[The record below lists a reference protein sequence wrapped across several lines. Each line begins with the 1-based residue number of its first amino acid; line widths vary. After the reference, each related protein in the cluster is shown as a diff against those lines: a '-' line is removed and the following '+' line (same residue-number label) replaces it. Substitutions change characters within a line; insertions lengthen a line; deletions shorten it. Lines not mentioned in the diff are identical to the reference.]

1 MTLLM
6 RLKNYLFQNK
16 EIIILLLAYVLLYS
30 FNLDKFPVINGDEN
44 WFINPAYD
52 LAMFGKMGTSMIY
65 GSYNIANFTY
75 WQPPVFILLMAT
87 SFKLF
92 GFGIMQARMVSV
104 SLGFLTVL
112 FTYLLGLKLYN
123 KKIGILASL
132 LLILNPLFFMISR
145 NARMEIA
152 VACFMVVALYCTFLA
167 LKESKLG
174 YYFAAA
180 FFATLSFLSHPN
192 GLIAILSV
200 FLIILI
206 EKIDFKSLKMLKLNI
221 SFNEL
226 FVSIAG
232 VIIPLIPYALYI
244 SLDFEAFKGQ
254 FMGNIVVSPSN
265 PLSNIIA
272 EPTRYINLYCWLTQY
287 NGLFPAFF
295 VLFLTV
301 VLTVLGLYYLV
312 RGEKFSGKF
321 LFIALMVNI
330 GVFAVMVYHKY
341 FIYLGI
347 IIPYLSIIMALT
359 LKDKIHLKMNK
370 KGILSCFTIVLW
382 LMLIMSN
389 CIFLTSFLEKTK
401 NYDYMEIEYEVQK
414 YIPPGSVVVGDHNY
428 WIALHDEYRYYGR
441 ENVNKTREMMRD
453 LKAEYLLFDST
464 WAIEDD
470 SIESFINQNCTLIA
484 EIPGNDTAGFGI
496 TKVYQIKRTY

>member
-1 MTLLM
+1 MLV
-6 RLKNYLFQNK
+6 
-16 EIIILLLAYVLLYS
+16 YVVLYS
-30 FNLDKFPVINGDEN
+30 FNLDKFPVVNGDEN

-52 LAMFGKMGTSMIY
+52 LSMFGKMGTSMIY
-65 GSYNIANFTY
+65 DSHNLANFTY

-92 GFGIMQARMVSV
+92 GFGIIQARMVSV
-104 SLGFLTVL
+104 GLGFLTVL

-132 LLILNPLFFMISR
+132 LLVLNPLFFMISR
-145 NARMEIA
+145 NARMEIS
-152 VACFMVVALYCTFLA
+152 VACFMVIAIYCTFLA
-167 LKESKLG
+167 LKESKFG

-180 FFATLSFLSHPN
+180 FFATLAFLSHPN

-200 FLIILI
+200 FLIILV
-206 EKIDFKSLKMLKLNI
+206 ENIDFKSLKNLKLNI
-221 SFNEL
+221 NFNEI
-226 FVSIAG
+226 FVFILG

-244 SLDFEAFKGQ
+244 SLDFEAFKAQ
-254 FMGNIVVSPSN
+254 FMGNIAVSPSN
-265 PLSNIIA
+265 PMSNIFA
-272 EPTRYINLYCWLTQY
+272 EPTRYINLYWWLTQY
-287 NGLFPAFF
+287 NGIFLTFF
-295 VLFLTV
+295 VFVPVL
-301 VLTVLGLYYLV
+301 VLTVLGVYYLV
-312 RGEKFSGKF
+312 RGKKFSGKF
-321 LFIALMVNI
+321 LFIVLMVNI
-330 GVFAVMVYHKY
+330 GVLAVLVNHKY

-370 KGILSCFTIVLW
+370 KGILFGFTIVLW
-382 LMLIMSN
+382 LMIIMGN

-414 YIPPGSVVVGDHNY
+414 YIPPGSVVVGDHTY
-428 WIALHDEYRYYGR
+428 WIALHDEYKYYGR
-441 ENVNKTREMMRD
+441 ENVNKTREMMMN
-453 LKAEYLLFDST
+453 LKAEYLLFDNT

>member
-1 MTLLM
+1 MTILM
-6 RLKNYLFQNK
+6 RLKNFLFQNK
-16 EIIILLLAYVLLYS
+16 EIIILLLAYALLYS
-30 FNLDKFPVINGDEN
+30 FNLNKFPVINGDEN

-52 LAMFGKMGTSMIY
+52 LAMFGKMGTSMTY
-65 GSYNIANFTY
+65 GSYNLANFTY
-75 WQPPVFILLMAT
+75 WQPPVFILLMAA

-92 GFGIMQARMVSV
+92 GFGIIQARMVSV
-104 SLGFLTVL
+104 GLGFLTVL

-132 LLILNPLFFMISR
+132 LLMLNPLFFMISR

-152 VACFMVVALYCTFLA
+152 VACFMVIALYCTFLA

-180 FFATLSFLSHPN
+180 FFATLAFLSHPN
-192 GLIAILSV
+192 GVIAILSV
-200 FLIILI
+200 FLIILA

-221 SFNEL
+221 SFSEL
-226 FVSIAG
+226 FVLIAG
-232 VIIPLIPYALYI
+232 IIIPLIPYSLYI

-254 FMGNIVVSPSN
+254 FMGNIAMSPSN
-265 PLSNIIA
+265 PLNNIFA
-272 EPTRYINLYCWLTQY
+272 EPTRYVNLFWWLTQY
-287 NGLFPAFF
+287 NGIFLTFF
-295 VLFLTV
+295 VFLPV
-301 VLTVLGLYYLV
+301 LVLTVMGFYYLV
-312 RGEKFSGKF
+312 RGRKFSGKF
-321 LFIALMVNI
+321 LFIVLMVNI
-330 GVFAVMVYHKY
+330 GVLAVLVNHKY

-347 IIPYLSIIMALT
+347 IIPYLSILMALT
-359 LKDKIHLKMNK
+359 LKDKIHLKLNK
-370 KGILSCFTIVLW
+370 KGILSGFTIILW
-382 LMLIMSN
+382 LMLIMGN

-441 ENVNKTREMMRD
+441 ENVNKTSEMMRD
-453 LKAEYLLFDST
+453 LKVQYLLFDNT

-470 SIESFINQNCTLIA
+470 YIETFVNKSCIQVG
-484 EIPGNDTAGFGI
+484 EIPSNDTSGHGTI
-496 TKVYQIKRTY
+496 EVYKVKNSF